1 MEYIGGKSEARGRK
15 NLIKLNKNERERER
29 ERERDRQTERDN
41 KFTHFWVPTSANYAS
56 LK

>member
-29 ERERDRQTERDN
+29 EREREDITQ
-41 KFTHFWVPTSANYAS
+41 
-56 LK
+56 